1 MKKIQT
7 KQHVKDSGD
16 NRTAAHS
23 LSALV
28 VDDDPVMR
36 KMVATMLRINGFTV
50 YTADDGVQAL
60 LKLSTTPCS
69 VVLSDYEMP
78 FINGYQLGNKIKSK
92 YPGTRVVIMTGL
104 RRSAVLGMMGDSAI
118 DGWLF
123 KPFSL
128 AEIKTLLWRIVPS
141 AMV

>member
-1 MKKIQT
+1 
-7 KQHVKDSGD
+7 
-16 NRTAAHS
+16 
-23 LSALV
+23 
-28 VDDDPVMR
+28 MR

-78 FINGYQLGNKIKSK
+78 FINGYQLGNKIKCK